1 MENLYI
7 ESKMK
12 CRTPNITRYAKIA
25 RTLERSLLNAGRV
38 QWVETAKIDPS
49 SHTYTAADLF
59 CGCGGI
65 SLGFKQANF
74 SLLFGVEIDPG
85 ACASFR
91 YNFPEAILWEMQI
104 EQLSVDEIIQVLGD
118 RQIQVLCAGFPC
130 PGFSIAGLKDPKD
143 PRNYLYKE
151 VVRITKTLQPWF
163 IALENVPR
171 LVTLGNYL
179 LAIYN
184 AFNDIGYTISALI
197 LESASYGV
205 PQIRPR
211 TIFIGNR
218 FGMQNPYPRPILNEN
233 EYVAIET
240 AIDDL
245 KCIPRTPK
253 INHEWTKHSEL
264 MEKRIS
270 EVLPGGS
277 LYKSFYDAWK
287 RQYRGVPSMT
297 IKENH
302 GGNHIHYE
310 LNRVLSAREM
320 ARLQSFPDEFIF
332 NGTMKRVLF
341 QIGNAVPPLLAKHIA
356 LSLRPSLDALRVKLA
371 TGKPTSARG
380 SELNVATSRGG
391 FKTIVSYSHDTKMR
405 FSALK
410 SRVGKDLRGMWDVY
424 VIEDRKSLLYYPI
437 AFMELEEILAERERL
452 ARIGGYKLVSV
463 EVAYEELLDR
473 DPENQRR
480 TGCFRKG
487 EWFDTNFTPQRKP
500 KEITRVERFLEK
512 ESRWLSGGPRPKM

>member
-1 MENLYI
+1 M

-12 CRTPNITRYAKIA
+12 RRTPNIIRYARIA
-25 RTLERSLLNAGRV
+25 RTLELSLLNAGQIR
-38 QWVETAKIDPS
+38 WIDTANIDPS
-49 SHTYTAADLF
+49 GHTYTAADLF
-59 CGCGGI
+59 CGCGGL

-91 YNFPEAILWEMQI
+91 YNFPEAFLWEMRI
-104 EQLSVDEIIQVLGD
+104 EELRVDEITQILGD
-118 RQIQVLCAGFPC
+118 RQVQVLCAGFPC

-151 VVRITKTLQPWF
+151 VVRITKALQPWF
-163 IALENVPR
+163 IVLENVPR

-184 AFNDIGYTISALI
+184 AFNDIGYTISAMI
-197 LESASYGV
+197 LEAASYGV

-218 FGMQNPYPRPILNEN
+218 FGMQNPYPRPILREK

-245 KCIPRTPK
+245 KYVPRTPK

-270 EVLPGGS
+270 EVPPGGS
-277 LYKSFYDAWK
+277 LYKSFHDAWK

-341 QIGNAVPPLLAKHIA
+341 QVGNAVPPLLAKHIA
-356 LSLRPSLDALRVKLA
+356 LALRPSLDTLRAKLA
-371 TGKPTSARG
+371 TEKPILAQG
-380 SELNVATSRGG
+380 SELNIAMPKEAP
-391 FKTIVSYSHDTKMR
+391 KTVFSDSLNAKME

-410 SRVGKDLRGMWDVY
+410 ARVGKDLRGIWDVY
-424 VIEDRKSLLYYPI
+424 IIEDRKSLFYYPI
-437 AFMELEEILAERERL
+437 AFMKFEEICAERERL
-452 ARIGGYKLVSV
+452 SKIGSYKLIGV

-473 DPENQRR
+473 DPENQKR
-480 TGCFRKG
+480 TGCFRKRI
-487 EWFDTNFTPQRKP
+487 WLNADFAPVTKP
-500 KEITRVERFLEK
+500 KEIMQVEKYLER
-512 ESRWLSGGPRPKM
+512 ESRWLSGGPKPKISS